1 MFKTLQNKDEIED
14 STKAE
19 NNSLNK
25 VDKKIEKE
33 MKEKEKPIHPK
44 LIFEKLKTK
53 KKLNPK
59 NFRKPTPE
67 KDGVKKMG
75 VVIDDY

>member
-1 MFKTLQNKDEIED
+1 MFKTLQNKDEIAEA
-14 STKAE
+14 TKLE

-33 MKEKEKPIHPK
+33 LKEKEKPINPK
-44 LIFEKLKTK
+44 FIFDNLKSK
-53 KKLNPK
+53 KNISNK

-67 KDGVKKMG
+67 GEGNKQ
-75 VVIDDY
+75 IITINDY